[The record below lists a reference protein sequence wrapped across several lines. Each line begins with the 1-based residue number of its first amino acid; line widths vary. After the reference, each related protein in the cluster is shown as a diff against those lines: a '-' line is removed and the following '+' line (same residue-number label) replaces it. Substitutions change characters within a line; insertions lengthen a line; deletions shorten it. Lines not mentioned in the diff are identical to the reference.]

1 MGVSHG
7 SAIENPALVAAHGLR
22 QISPLVADP
31 LGGPVF
37 TTDHQIAGIHLGSNA
52 GLGTHP
58 NQFVPAVV
66 IQQLLR
72 FRAGKGFNR
81 VVSNTQLSNAFDVL
95 LWRQPKLR
103 RM

>member
-7 SAIENPALVAAHGLR
+7 SAIENPAPCGGSWVAADFSSGR
-22 QISPLVADP
+22 GSS
-31 LGGPVF
+31 GGPVF